1 MSAAGIVKVA
11 LGEVG
16 YLEKASNYQLDSKA
30 ANAGY
35 NNYTKY
41 GQWYGMNGVAWCA
54 EFVSWCANQAG
65 ELSAVGGKFAYCPY
79 WVNHFKNKGQWF
91 AKGAKTPQAGDIIF
105 FGDADHVGIVEY
117 VSDGYVHTIEGNTS
131 SASGLVANGGGV
143 FQKQYALNSSYIM
156 GYGRPIY
163 SESTTV
169 TTTTSKTTLNGV
181 DISAYQSGI
190 NISALSNTDFV
201 IVKATQGTNYTNPYF
216 TTHIDA
222 ALAAGK
228 KVGAYH
234 YADGVGATAEADY
247 FVSVIKPYL
256 GKIALFLDWE
266 TGSDSS
272 SKNAAWGNISYAK
285 QWLDRVK
292 ELTGVAPLVYTSQSV
307 ASGSDWSSVSGAGY
321 KLWLAQY
328 ASMNPINGYKDSPWQ
343 SGSVGAFGSYVM
355 HQYGIGYVTGYSGQ
369 IDMDK
374 FYGSASDWDA
384 MAGGGKY
391 TVGWHQDDKGWW
403 YADTGNT
410 YLANKWLN
418 YNGSYYFFDEAGY
431 MVSSKVVEY
440 NGTVYTFDAEGKC
453 TSTPVEVPT
462 EDGDDEMIS
471 YEQWKTYMDRYNKEL
486 AQKPGSTWSQSA
498 RDWAVQTGLFVG
510 NGETLADGTP
520 NYIWCSPLNR
530 EQFAQVL
537 YRYVNQNDGK

>member
-79 WVNHFKNKGQWF
+79 WVNHFKSKGQWF

-156 GYGRPIY
+156 GYGRPAY
-163 SESTTV
+163 SGS
-169 TTTTSKTTLNGV
+169 TTTTTTTAKTTLNGV

-234 YADGVGATAEADY
+234 YANGVGATAEAEY
-247 FVSVIKPYL
+247 FVSVIRPYI
-256 GKIALFLDWE
+256 GKLALFLDWE

-307 ASGSDWSSVSGAGY
+307 AAGSDWSSVSGAGY

-374 FYGSASDWDA
+374 FYGSESDWDA
-384 MAGGGKY
+384 MAGGGLKY
-391 TVGWHQDDKGWW
+391 KIGWNKDSVGWWWSPDGSTYYVNQWIKYNDGYYYAGSDGYILQDTVVD
-403 YADTGNT
+403 D
-410 YLANKWLN
+410 
-418 YNGSYYFFDEAGY
+418 NGTKYIFDE
-431 MVSSKVVEY
+431 
-440 NGTVYTFDAEGKC
+440 NGKC
-453 TSTPVEVPT
+453 TTTPIVVHDN
-462 EDGDDEMIS
+462 DGDDEMLS
-471 YEQWKTYMDRYNKEL
+471 YEQWKTYMDQYRKEL
-486 AQKPGSTWSQSA
+486 QDNDAGTWSETE
-498 RDWAVQTGLFVG
+498 RGWAINTGLLKG
-510 NGETLADGTP
+510 GDPLPDGSP
-520 NYIWCSPLNR
+520 NYMFQDFLTR
-530 EQFAQVL
+530 EQMVVLL
-537 YRYVNQNDGK
+537 YRLNQMIGK